1 MLFRIVQAFTLMAIA
16 GMLLSD
22 AAYADAP
29 YVGKWA
35 AADLSCK
42 DESIELED
50 RALHGAENLCRFVKI
65 DVNDKRRYW
74 VKATCRG
81 EGLPEEARSFVI
93 DVINADAIVMTY
105 ANGRP
110 ILYRRCPR

>member
-1 MLFRIVQAFTLMAIA
+1 MMLRLVSPLAIVALVGI
-16 GMLLSD
+16 LSD
-22 AAYADAP
+22 AAHADAP

-50 RALHGAENLCRFVKI
+50 RALHGMENMCRFVKI
-65 DVNDKRRYW
+65 DRNDARRYS
-74 VKATCRG
+74 VDATCQG
-81 EGLPEEARSFVI
+81 EGHREEHRRFVI
-93 DVINADAIVMTY
+93 DVIDANAIVMTY